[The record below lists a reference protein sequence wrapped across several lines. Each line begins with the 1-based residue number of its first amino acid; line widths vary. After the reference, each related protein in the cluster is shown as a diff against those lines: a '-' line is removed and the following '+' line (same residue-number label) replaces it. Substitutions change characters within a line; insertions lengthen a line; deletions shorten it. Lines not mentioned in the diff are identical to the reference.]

1 MAQDI
6 RELFR
11 NEDARTSEKLE
22 QGHKKR
28 FEQKLDREI
37 PKKKKNNRF
46 FFIKV
51 AAILLVALS
60 AGFYFF
66 GNSDEPVDNQVVDT
80 EPINQPIAD
89 SIDQFQLSEISPEF
103 KKVEDYYLASLNLEL
118 ANLNVTDENRELIDS
133 FMEQLRGLVKE
144 YQRLNADLKSAGPNE
159 QTIEAMIQNLQL
171 RLELM
176 FRLKNKLKEIR
187 ESKNKDY
194 ENLQA

>member
-11 NEDARTSEKLE
+11 NEDARTSEKLA

-37 PKKKKNNRF
+37 PQKKKNKRF

-51 AAILLVALS
+51 AAIFLVALS
-60 AGFYFF
+60 VGFYFF
-66 GNSDEPVDNQVVDT
+66 ENSGEPVENQVVDT
-80 EPINQPIAD
+80 EPINRPIAD